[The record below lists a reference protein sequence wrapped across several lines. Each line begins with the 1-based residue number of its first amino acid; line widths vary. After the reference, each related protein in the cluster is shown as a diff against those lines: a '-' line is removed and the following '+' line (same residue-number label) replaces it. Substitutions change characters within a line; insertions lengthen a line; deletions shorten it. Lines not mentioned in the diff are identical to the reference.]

1 MKFLYE
7 NSLKYIYYY
16 YKLRLFNFLIFE
28 CILLNRKNNI

>member
-7 NSLKYIYYY
+7 NSLKYIYY